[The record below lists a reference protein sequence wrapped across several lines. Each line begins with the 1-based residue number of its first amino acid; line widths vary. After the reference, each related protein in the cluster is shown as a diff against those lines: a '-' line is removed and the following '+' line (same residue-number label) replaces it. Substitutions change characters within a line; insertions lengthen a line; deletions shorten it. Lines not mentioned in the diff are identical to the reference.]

1 MLIPKNNNKNYLK
14 METNINLEKPFIIGI
29 GGGTSSG
36 KTTVAKSIINRL
48 ENDITYISYDNYY
61 LDQSH
66 LCPEERSKINF
77 DHPSSLDT
85 DKLFNDLQ
93 DLINGK
99 EIEMP
104 IYDFVTHT
112 RHKKSILVKPNKI
125 FLIEGILTLNDIRL
139 RNIMN
144 IKIFVD
150 TEADERFIRRL
161 TRDLKERGRKIDD
174 IIEQYKNTVKPM
186 HVQFIE
192 PTKVFADIIIPSG
205 YNKAAVDI
213 VINGLMK
220 YL

>member
-1 MLIPKNNNKNYLK
+1 MKQ
-14 METNINLEKPFIIGI
+14 NLDKPFIIGI

-36 KTTVAKSIINRL
+36 KTTVAKSIINHL
-48 ENDITYISYDNYY
+48 EKDITYVSYDNYY

-66 LCPEERSKINF
+66 LSLGERSKINF

-85 DKLFNDLQ
+85 DKLLEDLQ

-99 EIEMP
+99 EIQMP
-104 IYDFVTHT
+104 KYDFVTHT
-112 RHKKSILVKPNKI
+112 RDKKSFLIKPNKI
-125 FLIEGILTLNDIRL
+125 ILVEGILALNNIKL
-139 RNIMN
+139 RDLMD

-161 TRDLKERGRKIDD
+161 TRDLSERGREIQD
-174 IIEQYKNTVKPM
+174 IIRQYQITVKPM